1 MYNKSNFVEAL
12 SLELPASQIRIDEP
26 LNLHTT
32 FKIGGPAD
40 VYIMPDSV
48 ENLKKA
54 LELINTYNVPMF
66 VIGNG
71 SNLLAK
77 DEGFPGAVVQVY
89 KNMSNVSV
97 EGLEVVADAGVSL
110 AKLSGIIADSSLEGF
125 EFASGIP
132 GTLGGAVFMNAGAY
146 GGEMKDVL
154 LSIEVMDRT
163 GKVFTI
169 DAKDLRLGYRS
180 SILQRKDWIVLS
192 AKMHFGVGKPSEI
205 KALMKD
211 LNNRRKEKQP
221 LDLPSAG
228 SAFKRPE
235 GYYAGKLI
243 MDAGLRGYRV
253 GDAAVSEKHCGFIVN
268 LGQATSA
275 DILALVK
282 HIENEVYSQ
291 FKVTLETELRLI
303 EV

>member
-1 MYNKSNFVEAL
+1 MYNKSSFIEAL
-12 SLELPASQIRIDEP
+12 FSELPDSQIAIDEP

-40 VYIMPDSV
+40 VYIKPDSAA
-48 ENLKKA
+48 NLKKA
-54 LELINTYNVPMF
+54 LDLIKAYNVPLF

-77 DEGFPGAVVQVY
+77 DEGFPGAVIQVY
-89 KNMSNVSV
+89 KNMSNVLV

-110 AKLSGIIADSSLEGF
+110 AKLSGIIAESSLEGF

-146 GGEMKDVL
+146 GGEMKDILV
-154 LSIEVMDRT
+154 SIEVMDRE
-163 GKVFTI
+163 GQMFSV
-169 DAKDLRLGYRS
+169 DAKDLELGYRT
-180 SILQRKDWIVLS
+180 SILQNNDWIVLS
-192 AKMHFGVGKPSEI
+192 AKMQFGVGKPSDI

-228 SAFKRPE
+228 SAFKRPV

-243 MDAGLRGYRV
+243 MDAGLRGYRI

-268 LGQATSA
+268 LGEATSA
-275 DILALVK
+275 DILALVE
-282 HIENEVYSQ
+282 HVEDEVYSQ
-291 FKVTLETELRLI
+291 FQVKLETELRMI